1 MENENE
7 FQGRR
12 KEQVDYHLV
21 VAGTCFALLFVAA
34 IIMFIMG
41 K

>member
-7 FQGRR
+7 FQGRT
-12 KEQVDYHLV
+12 KEQVDYHLI
-21 VAGTCFALLFVAA
+21 VAGTCFVLLFIAA

>member
-1 MENENE
+1 MKNENE
-7 FQGRR
+7 FQGRT

-21 VAGTCFALLFVAA
+21 VAGTCFALLFIAT
-34 IIMFIMG
+34 IIMFIIG

>member
-1 MENENE
+1 MKNENE

-12 KEQVDYHLV
+12 KEQVDYHLI
-21 VAGTCFALLFVAA
+21 VAGICFALLFITA
-34 IIMFIMG
+34 IVMFIMG